1 MALTAREIQ
10 AAKPREKAYGLAD
23 GGGLSLWVTP
33 IGQKYWHFRY
43 RIDDKQPRISLGVYP
58 TISLQLAREKAAEMR
73 ALVARGVDP
82 SQKRKQDK
90 QTSTEL
96 KANLFS
102 AAAEEWYQSKIKAG
116 RSASTLDKMRTYL
129 DKDILPV
136 LGDKHLPNVSRADC
150 AAVQARIEKR
160 GALNVSKKVR
170 GWLREI
176 FSRAIAKGLCENN
189 PASELRY
196 IAKEAP
202 RAEHYPH
209 LLEPELPDFLRKLDN
224 STSRLINRT
233 AAWMSILTASRPG
246 MVRFAEW
253 HEVNLD
259 DALWR
264 IGAEKMKMRRMH
276 VAPLPAQMVVML
288 RELRE
293 VTGRQQYL
301 FPGIGTK
308 NPMMSENTVNKVFRL
323 IGYKGRMVS
332 HGTRH
337 TASTLLREHGWPK
350 QFVDAQL
357 SHKETGIAGDYNH
370 AIYLPQRR
378 LMMQW
383 YADYLDALKDGL
395 TEEQS
400 REFAKRVNTN
410 ARLEPALPD
419 GSSHSAVAPIAR
431 T

>member
-10 AAKPREKAYGLAD
+10 AAKPKEKAYGLAD
-23 GGGLSLWVTP
+23 GGGLSLWITAL
-33 IGQKYWHFRY
+33 GQKYWHFRY
-43 RIDDKQPRISLGVYP
+43 RIHGKQPRISLGVYP
-58 TISLQLAREKAAEMR
+58 TVSLQIAREKAAEMR
-73 ALVARGVDP
+73 ALVAQGIDP
-82 SQKRKQDK
+82 DQKRKQDK
-90 QTSTEL
+90 LAS
-96 KANLFS
+96 ANLFG

-116 RSASTLDKMRTYL
+116 RSTSTLDKMRTYL

-136 LGDKHLPNVSRADC
+136 LGDKPIGSVSRADC
-150 AAVQARIEKR
+150 AAVQDRIEKR

-176 FSRAIAKGLCENN
+176 FSRAIAKGMCENN
-189 PASELRY
+189 PASELRF
-196 IAKEAP
+196 IAMEAP
-202 RAEHYPH
+202 KAEHYPH
-209 LLEPELPDFLRKLDN
+209 LLEPELPEFLRKLDN
-224 STSRLINRT
+224 STSRVINRT

-253 HEVNLD
+253 HEINLD
-259 DALWR
+259 DAIWN
-264 IGAEKMKMRRMH
+264 ISAEKMKMRRVH
-276 VAPLPAQMVVML
+276 VTPLPAQMLVLLKGL
-288 RELRE
+288 REI
-293 VTGRQQYL
+293 TGRQQYL

-308 NPMMSENTVNKVFRL
+308 NSMMSENTVNKVFRL

-370 AIYLPQRR
+370 AIYLSQRR
-378 LMMQW
+378 VMMQW

-395 TEEQS
+395 TPEQS
-400 REFAKRVNTN
+400 QAFAQRVHTN
-410 ARLEPALPD
+410 ARLEPILTISKSP
-419 GSSHSAVAPIAR
+419 
-431 T
+431 

>member
-1 MALTAREIQ
+1 MPLTAREVQ
-10 AAKPREKAYGLAD
+10 AAKPKDKPYGLAD

-33 IGQKYWHFRY
+33 VGQRYWHFRY
-43 RIDDKQPRISLGVYP
+43 RIDGKQPRISLGVYP

-73 ALVARGVDP
+73 ALVARGIDP
-82 SQKRKQDK
+82 SQKRKVDK
-90 QTSTEL
+90 QASTES
-96 KANLFS
+96 KTNLFRV
-102 AAAEEWYQSKIKAG
+102 AAEDWYQSKVKAG

-136 LGDKHLPNVSRADC
+136 LGDKHLPSVSRADC
-150 AAVQARIEKR
+150 ASVQTRIEKR

-176 FSRAIAKGLCENN
+176 FSRAIAKGLCDNN

-233 AAWMSILTASRPG
+233 AAWMAILTASRPG
-246 MVRFAEW
+246 MVRFAQW
-253 HEVNLD
+253 HEVDLD
-259 DALWR
+259 DAIWR
-264 IGAEKMKMRRMH
+264 IDAEKMKMRRMH
-276 VAPLPAQMVVML
+276 VTPLPTQLVAML
-288 RELRE
+288 KELRE
-293 VTGRQQYL
+293 ITGRQQYL

-308 NPMMSENTVNKVFRL
+308 NAMISENTVNKVFRL

-383 YADYLDALKDGL
+383 YADYLDALRVGL
-395 TEEQS
+395 TSKQS
-400 REFAKRVNTN
+400 QAFARRVNTN
-410 ARLEPALPD
+410 ARLETA
-419 GSSHSAVAPIAR
+419 SAES
-431 T
+431 

>member
-1 MALTAREIQ
+1 MYSPCLLPLEKFRPPN
-10 AAKPREKAYGLAD
+10 PRTSLPYGLAD

-33 IGQKYWHFRY
+33 AGQRYWHFRY
-43 RIDDKQPRISLGVYP
+43 RIDGKQPRVSVGVYP
-58 TISLQLAREKAAEMR
+58 TISLQFAREKAAEMC
-73 ALVARGVDP
+73 ALVARGIDP
-82 SQKRKQDK
+82 GQKRKQDK
-90 QTSTEL
+90 QASTESQT
-96 KANLFS
+96 NLFS
-102 AAAEEWYQSKIKAG
+102 AAAEDWYQSKIKAG
-116 RSASTLDKMRTYL
+116 RSASTLNKMRTYL
-129 DKDILPV
+129 DKDILPI
-136 LGDKHLPNVSRADC
+136 LRNKHLPRVSRADC

-160 GALNVSKKVR
+160 GALNISRKVR

-202 RAEHYPH
+202 KAAHHPH

-224 STSRLINRT
+224 SSSRFINRT
-233 AAWMSILTASRPG
+233 AAWMAILTASRPG

-253 HEVNLD
+253 HEIDLD
-259 DALWR
+259 NAIWR
-264 IGAEKMKMRRMH
+264 IDAEKMKMRRMH
-276 VAPLPAQMVVML
+276 VTPLPTQLLAML
-288 RELRE
+288 KELRE
-293 VTGRQQYL
+293 ITGRQQHL

-308 NPMMSENTVNKVFRL
+308 NTTISENTVNKVFQL

-370 AIYLPQRR
+370 AIYLAQRR

-383 YADYLDALKDGL
+383 YADYLDALKVGL
-395 TEEQS
+395 T
-400 REFAKRVNTN
+400 
-410 ARLEPALPD
+410 
-419 GSSHSAVAPIAR
+419 
-431 T
+431 